1 MEVNVLREKKGLDF
15 KRLWTSN
22 QRQKICFIFPGNN
35 YSVDMPLL
43 YYSTKL
49 LMDNEFE
56 VVHTNYSYG
65 SEIGTYDELKQKM
78 VEDISPI
85 LLEILQEKLYE
96 EILLLGKSIGTVP
109 IVEEFTLM
117 EELKNSKVVLLT
129 PLLNYESFTEKLMNT
144 GQKSLIVI
152 GNRDYHYE
160 QDKIKMFKE
169 NILKTEMTII
179 DGANHSLEI
188 ESGSTFKNLE
198 ILLFVLKQIEKLIT
212 L

>member
-1 MEVNVLREKKGLDF
+1 MQVNVLREKKGLDF

-22 QRQKICFIFPGNN
+22 HRQKICFVFPGNN

-49 LMDNEFE
+49 LLDNEFE
-56 VVHTNYSYG
+56 VVHTYYSYG
-65 SEIGTYDELKQKM
+65 SEIETYDELKQKM

-85 LLEILQEKLYE
+85 LLGILQEKSYR

-109 IVEEFTLM
+109 IVEEFTRM
-117 EELKNSKVVLLT
+117 EELENSKAVLLT
-129 PLLNYESFTEKLMNT
+129 PLLNYKSFIEKLMNT

-152 GNRDYHYE
+152 GNSDYHYE
-160 QDKIKMFKE
+160 QDKIKMLKE
-169 NILKTEMTII
+169 KMLKTEMTII
-179 DGANHSLEI
+179 EGANHSLEI
-188 ESGSTFKNLE
+188 ESGNTFKNLE
-198 ILLFVLKQIEKLIT
+198 ILSTVLKQIEKLIT